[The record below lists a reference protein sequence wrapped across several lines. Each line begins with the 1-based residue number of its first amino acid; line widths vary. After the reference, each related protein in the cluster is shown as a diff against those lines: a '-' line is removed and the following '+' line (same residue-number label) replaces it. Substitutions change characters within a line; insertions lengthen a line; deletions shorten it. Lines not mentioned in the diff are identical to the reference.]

1 MPTANMH
8 PFVNMHEAKT
18 RLSQLVEAIKSGA
31 ETEIVI
37 AQNGVPAARLVPL
50 PARPKLRWGTAK
62 GKWVIPDDIDALN
75 PEIEKLFYGE
85 DD

>member
-1 MPTANMH
+1 
-8 PFVNMHEAKT
+8 MHEAKT

-31 ETEIVI
+31 EPEIVI
-37 AQNGVPAARLVPL
+37 AQNGVPAARIVPL
-50 PARPKLRWGTAK
+50 EVANPAKRPPIRFGLAK
-62 GKWVIPDDIDALN
+62 GKWVIPDNIDELN

>member
-1 MPTANMH
+1 MTI
-8 PFVNMHEAKT
+8 VNMHEAKS
-18 RLSQLVEAIKSGA
+18 RLSQLVDAVQSGA
-31 ETEIVI
+31 EPEIVL
-37 AQNGVPAARLVPL
+37 AKNGVPAARIVPM
-50 PARPKLRWGTAK
+50 PPKRNYRWGLAK